1 MQTEIDISITLIYFL
16 SWIILGNY
24 TLLNLF
30 LAILLEGFGAESTFD
45 DKVVPDIELPLFL
58 NSLDYKKKF

>member
-1 MQTEIDISITLIYFL
+1 MCLQTDIGTGITLFYFL

-45 DKVVPDIELPLFL
+45 DHIVPDIELL
-58 NSLDYKKKF
+58 NYLNF